1 MVAAVTA
8 AAAVACT
15 PVRGLGSLAYT
26 RGGRLHVV
34 DLGTCRDQ
42 VAKAQRAGRAGAFPS
57 PDGRLRARVR
67 VAGGEQ
73 TIWIADRSGKGYG
86 VVSLPR
92 WSPNAK
98 NRSPGPLMLLGWS
111 GDSRWVFFAVDPMGS
126 QSLPADGLMLET
138 ASVDGRVRRIGQTL
152 GYDDYRTWCGGR
164 LVLTAGGDRIATHNK
179 RLVTASPPGWKTQ
192 PLVRAP
198 KRAFGSVA
206 CSPDGGVVVQ
216 SQPATG
222 VDMTSVYAHW
232 SLYRVSNGRPQ
243 RLTSPPRGYSDDS
256 PRFSPDGTLF
266 FVRSHRNVGRVYAL
280 RNGKLLGP
288 FATLGR
294 DIGFYGHHDWPY
306 SVRR

>member
-34 DLGTCRDQ
+34 DLASCRDRVVPKTAPPSGRRVVVRIAHGRQ
-42 VAKAQRAGRAGAFPS
+42 AIVVGGKAVLSYLA
-57 PDGRLRARVR
+57 
-67 VAGGEQ
+67 
-73 TIWIADRSGKGYG
+73 
-86 VVSLPR
+86 

-98 NRSPGPLMLLGWS
+98 NGSPGPIVLLGSS
-111 GDSRWVFFAVDPMGS
+111 GDGKWVFFAIDPMGS
-126 QSLPADGLMLET
+126 ASLAADGLEMQAVSL
-138 ASVDGRVRRIGQTL
+138 DGRVRRIGSTL

-179 RLVTASPPGWKTQ
+179 RLVTGSPPGWKTQ

-206 CSPDGGVVVQ
+206 CSPQGGVIVQ
-216 SQPATG
+216 SQPATS

-232 SLYRVSNGRPQ
+232 SLWRVSNGRLQ
-243 RLTSPPRGYSDDS
+243 RLTSPPPGFSDDS
-256 PRFSPDGTLF
+256 PRYSRDGTLF
-266 FVRSHRNVGRVYAL
+266 FVRSHRDVGRIYAL
-280 RNGKLLGP
+280 RNGTLLGP

-294 DIGFYGHHDWPY
+294 DIGFYGHHAWPY